1 MVIFH
6 QLNGSW
12 EEKRPAAERQ
22 VTSATVGPTR
32 ASAKAGEATVE
43 TRSSS
48 W

>member
-1 MVIFH
+1 MVTFH

-12 EEKRPAAERQ
+12 EKKRLAAERQ
-22 VTSATVGPTR
+22 VKSAAVSPTR